1 MQTNFVALMTA
12 QLDPTHVVPHRMF
25 IPGTKLVPVTVS
37 VKEAPPAA
45 AELGLRRAITGAG
58 GATVKVAGADV
69 PWFVVT
75 VTLVVPAVATRLAG
89 TCAASV
95 PPAMRVVASG
105 VAPKLTTEAEVKF
118 WPTTLIAN
126 AAAPAVTLL
135 GVTLVMAGSAGLM
148 VKARPDEVPLLVT
161 TVMLTE
167 PGLAI
172 RLAGTAAKSAVE
184 LTKVVV
190 SAVEFQ

>member
-1 MQTNFVALMTA
+1 
-12 QLDPTHVVPHRMF
+12 
-25 IPGTKLVPVTVS
+25 
-37 VKEAPPAA
+37 
-45 AELGLRRAITGAG
+45 
-58 GATVKVAGADV
+58 
-69 PWFVVT
+69 
-75 VTLVVPAVATRLAG
+75 
-89 TCAASV
+89 
-95 PPAMRVVASG
+95 MRVVASG

-190 SAVEFQ
+190 SAVVFQ